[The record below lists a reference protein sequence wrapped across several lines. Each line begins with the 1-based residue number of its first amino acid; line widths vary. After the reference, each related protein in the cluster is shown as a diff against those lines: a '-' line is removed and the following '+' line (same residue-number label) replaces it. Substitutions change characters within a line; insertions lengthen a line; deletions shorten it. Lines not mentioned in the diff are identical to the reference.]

1 MAKYILLTRNNL
13 LTKKI
18 AHDLL
23 FTNKQISL
31 SVLGLIKCSYF
42 IFIKVVE
49 TNALRS
55 FSDVF

>member
-23 FTNKQISL
+23 FTNKQFFL

-49 TNALRS
+49 ANALRR